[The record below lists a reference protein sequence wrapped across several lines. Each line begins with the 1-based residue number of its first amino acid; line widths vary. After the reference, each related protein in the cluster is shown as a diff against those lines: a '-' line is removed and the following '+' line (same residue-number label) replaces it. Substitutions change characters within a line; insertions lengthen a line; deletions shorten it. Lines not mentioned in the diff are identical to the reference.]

1 MASNHGGRRG
11 IWRKIWPP
19 AVVMLGLLSVW
30 QASVS
35 LGLFYSWIVPS
46 PWAVVQESIKIGP
59 RLAEHT
65 GSTLR
70 LTLMGFGF
78 GAAGG
83 FLLSML
89 LHLVPLLR
97 SALYPLLILSQ
108 NVPLVVI
115 APLLTLLLGYGLLP
129 KVLLVTMVCFFPVA
143 IAMLSGLSGTDQ
155 VLLNYMRMIG
165 SSKWQLF
172 WRLELPYSIN
182 HLFSGLKIAAT
193 YSMLSAVVAEW
204 ISPKNG
210 LGGFLI
216 LSSRSYKP
224 ERVFAAVIIIV
235 AISLLLFGLVS
246 LAERFIVR
254 WRTQKEGGLQ

>member
-1 MASNHGGRRG
+1 MANARVK
-11 IWRKIWPP
+11 WNKVWPP
-19 AVVMLGLLSVW
+19 AIIIIALIIAW

-46 PWAVVQESIKIGP
+46 PWSVVQESIDIWP

-65 GSTLR
+65 VATLG
-70 LTLMGFGF
+70 LTLLGFGL
-78 GAAGG
+78 GATGG

-89 LHLVPLLR
+89 LHLVPFLR

-143 IAMLSGLSGTDQ
+143 IAMLSGLSGTDR

-165 SSKWQLF
+165 SSKCQLF
-172 WRLELPYSIN
+172 WGLGLPYSVT

-204 ISPKNG
+204 LSPKKG

-235 AISLLLFGLVS
+235 VISLLLFGLVS
-246 LAERFIVR
+246 LAERYFVR
-254 WRTQKEGGLQ
+254 WRAHKEGGGL